1 MCVVLALNS
10 GCQHY
15 EPRPLNLEA
24 HRDAWRLRSA
34 DDASVRSLAEKL
46 SRPTQPSEYNPD
58 DGLSLAEAEILAL
71 VYNPDLRLARLRVG
85 IAAAGV
91 QHAEIWTDPEFS
103 LDFLRVT
110 ESVSDPWVITPGL
123 ALTIPISGRLEAEK
137 ARADAA
143 LRLSLIEVAEQEWRT
158 RIDLRGVWAKWSAA
172 VLRAQELDSL
182 LNTVEPLVK
191 STAQLAEVGELAP
204 TEAGLF
210 AIEQAN
216 LLQMLIQA
224 RGEAEATSQHIRTI
238 IGLSPAAPLDC
249 IPSLIPSDTKSEA
262 AVSGGLSLARL
273 REAYEVADM
282 TLLRE
287 IRRQY
292 PDLVIGPL
300 YETDQGQSRLGFF
313 GAVPIPI
320 FNANRQAIATA
331 KAEREVARAA
341 FEVEYERAAGA
352 LAAGSARLNAVSKQR
367 QMLETD
373 LVPLVDTQLQS
384 AQRLFQLG
392 EGSLLILLES
402 IMQAGKTRMALI
414 DVREHEALACIDVS
428 ALHAPPLERP
438 TAEPLASPALPIDTP
453 VLNALE
459 IVP

>member
-182 LNTVEPLVK
+182 LNTIEPLVE

-224 RGEAEATSQHIRTI
+224 RGEAEAI
-238 IGLSPAAPLDC
+238 AAP
-249 IPSLIPSDTKSEA
+249 E
-262 AVSGGLSLARL
+262 
-273 REAYEVADM
+273 
-282 TLLRE
+282 
-287 IRRQY
+287 
-292 PDLVIGPL
+292 
-300 YETDQGQSRLGFF
+300 
-313 GAVPIPI
+313 
-320 FNANRQAIATA
+320 
-331 KAEREVARAA
+331 
-341 FEVEYERAAGA
+341 ERAP
-352 LAAGSARLNAVSKQR
+352 
-367 QMLETD
+367 
-373 LVPLVDTQLQS
+373 VP
-384 AQRLFQLG
+384 
-392 EGSLLILLES
+392 
-402 IMQAGKTRMALI
+402 
-414 DVREHEALACIDVS
+414 
-428 ALHAPPLERP
+428 
-438 TAEPLASPALPIDTP
+438 AE
-453 VLNALE
+453 
-459 IVP
+459 